1 MIYPYTTT
9 KSIFTQKMLAIY
21 GRARVGNAVFELA
34 KSVGISAVILDDS
47 ESEFNP
53 SIYSGVIPSPGVNPH
68 NRAFSGGNALSELDF
83 ASAFLPEGFTIIAIT
98 GTDGKSTTA
107 WMLYQ
112 FLCAE
117 HGSSVVWLS
126 GNFEIPFSQTVQLI
140 RESGVKRGYIVVEV
154 SSFMANGL
162 GTNLKR
168 INEILEDKNQ
178 N

>member
-1 MIYPYTTT
+1 MIYLYTTT

-34 KSVGISAVILDDS
+34 KSVGIRAVILDDS
-47 ESEFNP
+47 ESEFTP
-53 SIYSGVIPSPGVNPH
+53 SIYSGVIPSPGVNPR
-68 NRAFSGGNALSELDF
+68 NRAFSGDNAISELDF
-83 ASAFLPEGFTIIAIT
+83 ASAFLLEGFTIIAIT

-117 HGSSVVWLS
+117 HGSSTVWLS
-126 GNFEIPFSQTVQLI
+126 GNFEVPFSETVQRI

-162 GTNLKR
+162 GTNLEQ
-168 INEILEDKNQ
+168 ISEILKDRNQ